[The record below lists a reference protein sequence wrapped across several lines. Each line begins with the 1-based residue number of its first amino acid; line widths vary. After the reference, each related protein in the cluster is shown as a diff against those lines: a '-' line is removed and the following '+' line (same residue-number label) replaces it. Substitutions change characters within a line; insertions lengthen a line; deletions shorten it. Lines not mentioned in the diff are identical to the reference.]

1 MQHTFQPSDQ
11 QPHQHLRLMLQKVPM
26 RALGAIEEVF
36 LLALFAFGGA
46 GVGVGVGHFG
56 GLAVLTDV
64 DAVPARD
71 YGGEGGGGEDVA
83 ARRKMRG
90 ISLGFWEDD
99 RRG

>member
-1 MQHTFQPSDQ
+1 
-11 QPHQHLRLMLQKVPM
+11 MLQEIPV

-56 GLAVLTDV
+56 GPAVATDV
-64 DAVPARD
+64 EGLICRD

-83 ARRKMRG
+83 VRREKRG
-90 ISLGFWEDD
+90 VSLGLWEDD